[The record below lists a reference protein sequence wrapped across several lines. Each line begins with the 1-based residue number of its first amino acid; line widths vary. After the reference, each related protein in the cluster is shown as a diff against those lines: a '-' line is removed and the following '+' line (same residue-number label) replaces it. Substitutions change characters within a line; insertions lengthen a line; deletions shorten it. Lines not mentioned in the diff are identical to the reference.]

1 MPVISAPAKKTA
13 PKSATKKTAVNTTTD
28 IAAGYNQYKNYNG
41 QQYTGM
47 QIGKTHKWYYDKG
60 VWRERKVTPDMWE
73 ITYSVVKRR
82 AGKAPEGSGV
92 PVGTGYHWFILSHQF
107 VHKLDANDYSTAMVG
122 LKLKV
127 AHKRADKGRWNISE
141 ATKRNHLIK
150 MLKEFI
156 TELEKQPQKT
166 EIVPLEFIFKNKQ
179 YTGMAVP
186 MMAMCHDGVCN
197 DLDVT
202 LNDEHYGVIRNTSKG
217 WRMTDVKSQAFV
229 NAIGDEIMA
238 WYE

>member
-1 MPVISAPAKKTA
+1 MEPVTAPVKRTIKKKVRAKKV
-13 PKSATKKTAVNTTTD
+13 ATNKKGL
-28 IAAGYNQYKNYNG
+28 AAGYNQYKKYNG

-60 VWRERKVTPDMWE
+60 IWRERKVTPDMWE

-122 LKLKV
+122 VKLKV
-127 AHKRADKGRWNISE
+127 AHKRADKEKWNISE

-156 TELEKQPQKT
+156 AEMEKHPQKT
-166 EIVPLEFIFKNKQ
+166 EIVPLEFTFRNKL
-179 YTGMAVP
+179 YKGMAVP
-186 MMAMCHDGVCN
+186 MMAMCHDEVCN

-202 LNDEHYGVIRNTSKG
+202 LNDEHYGVIRNTDKG
-217 WRMTDVKSQAFV
+217 WRMTDVKTQALV
-229 NAIGDEIMA
+229 NAIGDEITA
-238 WYE
+238 FYE